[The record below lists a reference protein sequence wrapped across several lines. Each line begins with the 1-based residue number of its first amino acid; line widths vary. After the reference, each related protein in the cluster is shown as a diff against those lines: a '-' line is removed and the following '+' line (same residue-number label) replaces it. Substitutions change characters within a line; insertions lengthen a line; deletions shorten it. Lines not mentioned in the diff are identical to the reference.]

1 MIRFLLFY
9 MSHILSEMDKIEFL
23 VKGRKRVHKLQEIDS
38 EIFFFIMKWENP
50 RIFPKKITFTL

>member
-1 MIRFLLFY
+1 